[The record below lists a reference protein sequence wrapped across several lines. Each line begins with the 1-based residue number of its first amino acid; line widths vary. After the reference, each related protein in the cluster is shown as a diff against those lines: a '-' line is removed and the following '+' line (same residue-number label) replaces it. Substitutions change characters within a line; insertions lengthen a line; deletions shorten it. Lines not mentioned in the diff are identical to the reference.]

1 PGRGRGQHE
10 EVRRVHPGHPRR
22 SPHGRVPRLRHH
34 PHHVRGL
41 HLPRAR
47 RTAADAGP
55 HRARREHQHPVRRL
69 LDHHRRRRRPGDG
82 QADQLPAAAAPLRR
96 VPPLSNATDG
106 QSASRPARLVMM
118 GPQGAGKGTQ
128 AARLAEQLSIP
139 AISTGD
145 IFRANI
151 KGGTELG
158 RLAQEYTAKGELVPD
173 SVTNAMVRDRLAQDD
188 AAQGFIL
195 DGYPRNAAQVVELDA
210 ILADLGVALDGVVE
224 LTADRD
230 ELLARLA
237 KRAEIEGREDDTE
250 EAIARRLDIYAE
262 QTAPLT
268 SAYDERG
275 LLVRVDGIGDIDEV
289 TGRIVSAL
297 TALVG

>member
-1 PGRGRGQHE
+1 M
-10 EVRRVHPGHPRR
+10 
-22 SPHGRVPRLRHH
+22 
-34 PHHVRGL
+34 
-41 HLPRAR
+41 
-47 RTAADAGP
+47 
-55 HRARREHQHPVRRL
+55 
-69 LDHHRRRRRPGDG
+69 
-82 QADQLPAAAAPLRR
+82 
-96 VPPLSNATDG
+96 SNATDG
-106 QSASRPARLVMM
+106 QSAARPARLVIM

-128 AARLAEQLSIP
+128 AARLAEQLAIP

-158 RLAQEYTAKGELVPD
+158 RLAQEYTAKGDLVPD

-268 SAYDERG
+268 AAYDVRG
-275 LLVRVDGIGDIDEV
+275 LLVRVDGIGDVDEI

>member
-1 PGRGRGQHE
+1 
-10 EVRRVHPGHPRR
+10 
-22 SPHGRVPRLRHH
+22 
-34 PHHVRGL
+34 
-41 HLPRAR
+41 
-47 RTAADAGP
+47 
-55 HRARREHQHPVRRL
+55 
-69 LDHHRRRRRPGDG
+69 
-82 QADQLPAAAAPLRR
+82 
-96 VPPLSNATDG
+96 LSNAHT
-106 QSASRPARLVMM
+106 ARLVIM

-128 AARLAEQLSIP
+128 AARLAARYDVP

-158 RLAQEYTAKGELVPD
+158 RLAQEYTAKGDLVPD
-173 SVTNAMVRDRLAQDD
+173 AVTNAMVRDRLAQDD
-188 AAQGFIL
+188 VTRGFIL
-195 DGYPRNAAQVVELDA
+195 DGYPRNAAQVVELDS
-210 ILADLGVALDGVVE
+210 ILADLGWSLDGVVE
-224 LTADRD
+224 ITADRD

-237 KRAEIEGREDDTE
+237 KRAEVEGREDDTE

-275 LLVRVDGIGDIDEV
+275 LLVRVDGIGEIDDV

-297 TALVG
+297 EPLVG

>member
-1 PGRGRGQHE
+1 M
-10 EVRRVHPGHPRR
+10 
-22 SPHGRVPRLRHH
+22 
-34 PHHVRGL
+34 
-41 HLPRAR
+41 
-47 RTAADAGP
+47 
-55 HRARREHQHPVRRL
+55 
-69 LDHHRRRRRPGDG
+69 
-82 QADQLPAAAAPLRR
+82 
-96 VPPLSNATDG
+96 SNATDG
-106 QSASRPARLVMM
+106 QSTSRPARLVIM

-128 AARLAEQLSIP
+128 AARLAEQLAIP

-158 RLAQEYTAKGELVPD
+158 RLAQEYTAKGDLVPD
-173 SVTNAMVRDRLAQDD
+173 SVTNAMVRDRLAQED

-210 ILADLGVALDGVVE
+210 ILADLGVSLDGVVE

-275 LLVRVDGIGDIDEV
+275 LLVRVDGIGDVDEI

>member
-1 PGRGRGQHE
+1 MSNTPD
-10 EVRRVHPGHPRR
+10 
-22 SPHGRVPRLRHH
+22 
-34 PHHVRGL
+34 GL
-41 HLPRAR
+41 ST
-47 RTAADAGP
+47 TA
-55 HRARREHQHPVRRL
+55 
-69 LDHHRRRRRPGDG
+69 
-82 QADQLPAAAAPLRR
+82 
-96 VPPLSNATDG
+96 
-106 QSASRPARLVMM
+106 RPARLVIM
-118 GPQGAGKGTQ
+118 GQQGAGKGTQ
-128 AARLAEQLSIP
+128 AARLAERLDIP

-158 RLAQEYTAKGELVPD
+158 RLAQEYSAKGELVPD
-173 SVTNAMVRDRLAQDD
+173 SVTNSMVRDRLAQDD
-188 AAQGFIL
+188 VAQGFIL

-224 LTADRD
+224 LTADRG

-237 KRAEIEGREDDTE
+237 KRAELEGREDDTE
-250 EAIARRLDIYAE
+250 EVIARRLDIYAE

-268 SAYDERG
+268 SAYEERG
-275 LLVRVDGIGDIDEV
+275 LLARVDGIGDIDEV

>member
-1 PGRGRGQHE
+1 M
-10 EVRRVHPGHPRR
+10 
-22 SPHGRVPRLRHH
+22 
-34 PHHVRGL
+34 
-41 HLPRAR
+41 
-47 RTAADAGP
+47 
-55 HRARREHQHPVRRL
+55 
-69 LDHHRRRRRPGDG
+69 
-82 QADQLPAAAAPLRR
+82 
-96 VPPLSNATDG
+96 SNATDG
-106 QSASRPARLVMM
+106 QSASRPARLVIM

-128 AARLAEQLSIP
+128 AARLAEQLAIP

-158 RLAQEYTAKGELVPD
+158 RLAQEYTAKGDLVPD

-210 ILADLGVALDGVVE
+210 ILTDLGAALDGVVE

-275 LLVRVDGIGDIDEV
+275 LLVRVDGIGDVDEI
-289 TGRIVSAL
+289 TERIVAAL

>member
-1 PGRGRGQHE
+1 M
-10 EVRRVHPGHPRR
+10 
-22 SPHGRVPRLRHH
+22 
-34 PHHVRGL
+34 
-41 HLPRAR
+41 
-47 RTAADAGP
+47 
-55 HRARREHQHPVRRL
+55 
-69 LDHHRRRRRPGDG
+69 
-82 QADQLPAAAAPLRR
+82 
-96 VPPLSNATDG
+96 SNATDG
-106 QSASRPARLVMM
+106 QSTSRPARLVIM

-128 AARLAEQLSIP
+128 AARLAEQLAIP

-158 RLAQEYTAKGELVPD
+158 RLAQEYTAKGDLVPD

-230 ELLARLA
+230 ELLARLS

-275 LLVRVDGIGDIDEV
+275 LLVRVDGIGDVDEI